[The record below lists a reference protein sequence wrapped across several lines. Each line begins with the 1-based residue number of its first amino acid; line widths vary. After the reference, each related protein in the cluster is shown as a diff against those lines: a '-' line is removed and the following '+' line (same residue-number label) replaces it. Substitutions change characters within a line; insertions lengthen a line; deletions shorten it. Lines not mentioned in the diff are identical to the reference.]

1 MTTPRTPGMPGSAD
15 TPASDPWAT
24 SAGPPATD
32 TNGVGSTAPGFDGSG
47 DTRDQAKQAAGTAA
61 DGARQTAGTAADEAR
76 QTAGTAA
83 EQGRHVADVAKD
95 EAQNVVQESKQQAQ
109 HLLDEARSQLDEQ
122 SRTQRDRLVGT
133 LTTFGDDIEK
143 MANGEQTNGGMAQD
157 LARQVAQR
165 ARDLGNRIDGREP
178 VELLDEVRSFA
189 RRRPGTFLIGALAA
203 GVVAGRLTRGAKE
216 ATSSNGSTTGT
227 VSGNGVYDD
236 VHATAAPAGGTA
248 AGAPTAGISA
258 PDVPPA
264 YPAGSA
270 VEEPG
275 TTLEQNLGTA
285 GTPGAAPAAET
296 PWSSGGR
303 GTA

>member
-1 MTTPRTPGMPGSAD
+1 MSTPRTPGMPGAAD
-15 TPASDPWAT
+15 TPASDSWAT
-24 SAGPPATD
+24 TAGPPAAD
-32 TNGVGSTAPGFDGSG
+32 TNGAGSTTSGSDGSG

-61 DGARQTAGTAADEAR
+61 DEARQTAGTAAEEAR

-83 EQGRHVADVAKD
+83 EQGRHVADVAKG

-189 RRRPGTFLIGALAA
+189 RRRPGTFLLGALAA
-203 GVVAGRLTRGAKE
+203 GVVAGRLTRGAKQ
-216 ATSSNGSTTGT
+216 ATSSDGSS
-227 VSGNGVYDD
+227 SGSSIGVYDD
-236 VHATAAPAGGTA
+236 VRGTATPAGGTA
-248 AGAPTAGISA
+248 AGAPTAGVAA
-258 PDVPPA
+258 PDVPAA

-270 VEEPG
+270 VDEPG
-275 TTLEQNLGTA
+275 TTMEQNLGTTGIPDA
-285 GTPGAAPAAET
+285 DPAADS